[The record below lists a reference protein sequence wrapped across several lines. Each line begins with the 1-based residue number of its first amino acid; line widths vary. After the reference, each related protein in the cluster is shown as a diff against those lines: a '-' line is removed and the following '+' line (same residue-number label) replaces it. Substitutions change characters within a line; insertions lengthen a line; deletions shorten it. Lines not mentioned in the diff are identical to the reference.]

1 MAAILVYDGDRQYQ
15 HELKTRL
22 QKQGH
27 QVWLADR
34 LDQINTILRDV
45 AINLMILDV
54 DQHDL
59 NLLTE
64 FADRWRGI
72 KILFR
77 ASDFYIKQDFRAW
90 MADDLISKNGDSEQ
104 VTKAV
109 SRLLNGE
116 YKKINFQSN

>member
-1 MAAILVYDGDRQYQ
+1 MAAILLYDSDPQ
-15 HELKTRL
+15 HQQQVKNRL

-59 NLLTE
+59 DLLTE

-72 KILFR
+72 KIVFQ
-77 ASDFYIKQDFRAW
+77 ASDYYIKQDFRTW
-90 MADDLISKNGDSEQ
+90 MADDRISKNGDSEQ

-109 SRLLNGE
+109 SRLLNGG
-116 YKKINFQSN
+116 YKKINFNH